1 MGSRKCM
8 APIAP
13 SQAGL
18 LSMGEQTAVDS
29 VIISEAQLLLAEKRT
44 SLAAMR
50 TGTAIFALPLCVLTA
65 LIGILKYSPFPL

>member
-1 MGSRKCM
+1 
-8 APIAP
+8 
-13 SQAGL
+13 
-18 LSMGEQTAVDS
+18 MGEQTAVDS